1 MKYIKKIF
9 LAFLITVIIIQQ
21 IYIFNISYA
30 LDKKEN
36 KKNESE
42 ILKIENT
49 INSISNTNNRNT
61 NITNN
66 VIEKETNDNK

>member
-9 LAFLITVIIIQQ
+9 LAFLITVIII
-21 IYIFNISYA
+21 YIFNISYA
-30 LDKKEN
+30 LDKEEN

-49 INSISNTNNRNT
+49 INSISNTN
-61 NITNN
+61 ISNN
-66 VIEKETNDNK
+66 LIEKEKI

>member
-30 LDKKEN
+30 LDKEEN
-36 KKNESE
+36 KKNDSD

-49 INSISNTNNRNT
+49 INSISNNNNNT
-61 NITNN
+61 NIKNN
-66 VIEKETNDNK
+66 LIEKEKI

>member
-9 LAFLITVIIIQQ
+9 LAFLITVIVMQQ
-21 IYIFNISYA
+21 IYILNISYA
-30 LDKKEN
+30 LDKEEN

-49 INSISNTNNRNT
+49 INSISNTNNS
-61 NITNN
+61 NN
-66 VIEKETNDNK
+66 LIEKEKI

>member
-9 LAFLITVIIIQQ
+9 LAFLITVIVMQQ
-21 IYIFNISYA
+21 IYILNISYA
-30 LDKKEN
+30 LDKEEN

-49 INSISNTNNRNT
+49 INSISNTN
-61 NITNN
+61 ISNN
-66 VIEKETNDNK
+66 LIEKEKI

>member
-30 LDKKEN
+30 LDKEEN
-36 KKNESE
+36 NKNESE

-49 INSISNTNNRNT
+49 INSILNTNNINT
-61 NITNN
+61 NISNN
-66 VIEKETNDNK
+66 LIEKEKI

>member
-30 LDKKEN
+30 LDKEEN

-49 INSISNTNNRNT
+49 INSISNTN
-61 NITNN
+61 IL
-66 VIEKETNDNK
+66 IEKEKI

>member
-9 LAFLITVIIIQQ
+9 LAFLITVIVMQQ
-21 IYIFNISYA
+21 IYILNISYA
-30 LDKKEN
+30 LDKEEK

-49 INSISNTNNRNT
+49 INSISNTN
-61 NITNN
+61 ISNN
-66 VIEKETNDNK
+66 LIEKEKI

>member
-30 LDKKEN
+30 LDKEEN

-49 INSISNTNNRNT
+49 INSISNTN
-61 NITNN
+61 ISNN
-66 VIEKETNDNK
+66 LIEKEKI